1 MTTLWASVRPS
12 IVLAAELLGS
22 GGPEWK
28 WSRWPSPWKR
38 LTPTVCLT
46 QPCLANSGTDHWGRP
61 DCQNMTQ
68 QGDGTGGIFHY
79 ATLRN
84 SPWQPLEF
92 KRIQQMVTR
101 CSNNRETA
109 DQKMLCSPLLLR
121 LKRKTCWKWS
131 VDSHVWRDLVEV
143 DSAVSLH
150 VVLGVDL
157 QLFVGVDWN
166 QHRTDVRL
174 TERRT
179 PIHLDITFCNWTRKA
194 NYWLIYWYGIDL
206 FWEPQ
211 YHN

>member
-1 MTTLWASVRPS
+1 MTTPRASVRPS

-28 WSRWPSPWKR
+28 WSRRPLPWKR
-38 LTPTVCLT
+38 LTPTVCLA
-46 QPCLANSGTDHWGRP
+46 QPCLASGGTDHWGRP
-61 DCQNMTQ
+61 DCQSMTQ

-84 SPWQPLEF
+84 LPWQPLEF
-92 KRIQQMVTR
+92 ECIEASGDSLLEQQLIKRR
-101 CSNNRETA
+101 CV
-109 DQKMLCSPLLLR
+109 LR
-121 LKRKTCWKWS
+121 CCFYLVDKNTCWNRS
-131 VDSHVWRDLVEV
+131 ADSHMRRDLVEV

-166 QHRTDVRL
+166 QHGTDVRL

-179 PIHLDITFCNWTRKA
+179 QIHQEIIFCNFNRSA
-194 NYWLIYWYGIDL
+194 NYW
-206 FWEPQ
+206 
-211 YHN
+211 